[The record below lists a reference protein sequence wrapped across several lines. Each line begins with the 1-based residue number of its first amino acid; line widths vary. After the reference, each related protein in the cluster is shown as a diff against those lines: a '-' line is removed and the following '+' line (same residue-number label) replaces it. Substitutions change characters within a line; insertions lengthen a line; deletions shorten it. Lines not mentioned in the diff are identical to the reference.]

1 MPTDFLGIKDEEF
14 YSLNSFFG
22 FLESVDLDDLDG
34 KLKIIGSISDFDNQD
49 NFVNSLEDHFQLNEQ
64 NGNLVNLSAQVS
76 EDEERIPYYVY
87 VDDTFPV
94 FFTTG
99 TLTKEIP
106 PTLQEYL
113 LTRRE
118 MSRMWIAKRQM
129 ERLRESLV
137 SEHPY
142 LLIPFFTGQRTK
154 NVNIPANRRPDTK
167 RTIVYYGDDGL
178 ETYREM
184 KHQYGVLP
192 SNIEF
197 ENPGGFNFRVKEQ
210 GIFTL
215 LDSGV
220 SQVYTL
226 LRETKE
232 HLRRVKDAIDTSS
245 FGEASGELLERTVP
259 YSEPWGIQ
267 LESGLSESD
276 ISDFRENIEREDK
289 DLTITEYSPSYEPV
303 GFSAEV
309 VDTENFARAELKTTK
324 DSIRI
329 YPRDTTGIDQNVRLY
344 NFVDDYIDPHCR
356 PVEI

>member
-1 MPTDFLGIKDEEF
+1 MPTDFLGAANKNF
-14 YSLNSFFG
+14 RSLQQVFD

-34 KLKIIGSISDFDNQD
+34 RLKIIGAISDFKNQD
-49 NFVNSLEDHFQLNEQ
+49 EFLDSLNSHFQI
-64 NGNLVNLSAQVS
+64 GNHYGDLVSLSAQVN
-76 EDEERIPYYVY
+76 EDKERIPYYIY
-87 VDDTFPV
+87 PDDTFPI

-106 PTLQEYL
+106 PTLQDYL

-129 ERLRESLV
+129 ERLRQSLV
-137 SEHPY
+137 SEYPY

-154 NVNIPANRRPDTK
+154 NVNIPAQKRPNTE

-197 ENPGGFNFRVKEQ
+197 ENPGNFRFRIKEQ

-220 SQVYTL
+220 SQVYSL
-226 LRETKE
+226 LRETQE
-232 HLRRVKDAIDTSS
+232 HLRRIKDAIDTSS
-245 FGEASGELLERTVP
+245 YGEESGRLLERKIP
-259 YSEPWGIQ
+259 YSEPWGIK

-276 ISDFRENIEREDK
+276 VSDFQQSIALDDS
-289 DLTITEYSPSYEPV
+289 DLTVTEFLPSYNPL
-303 GFSAEV
+303 GFAAEV
-309 VDTENFARAELKTTK
+309 VDTENYARAELKSTS

-329 YPRDTTGIDQNVRLY
+329 YPRDTTEIDQNVRLY
-344 NFVDDYIDPHCR
+344 NFVDDYIDPNCR
-356 PVEI
+356 PMEI